1 MYRLKAVRQTDNM
14 VDYDILYNDAYI
26 GELDITINE
35 KDVFIRHIGIKAPFR
50 RRGHARKVLEHVI
63 ELFKK
68 NISFCIAT
76 HSDSAVK
83 FWNRILAE
91 KEHEHIRGN
100 VYQLKKSA

>member
-1 MYRLKAVRQTDNM
+1 MYRLKAVRQIENM
-14 VDYDILYNDAYI
+14 IDYEILLGNTRI
-26 GELDITINE
+26 GKLDITVNE
-35 KDVFIRHIGIKAPFR
+35 KDIFIRHIGIDALFR
-50 RRGHARKVLEHVI
+50 RRGHAGRILEHVM

-76 HSDSAVK
+76 HSDSAIK

-100 VYQLKKSA
+100 VYQLKKAT